1 MSRLY
6 VVATPIGNL
15 GDITLRALNTLRE
28 VDLILCEDT
37 RRTRKLLSHFE
48 IKKPLLS
55 YHDFNEEKRT
65 PEVLEKLKD
74 GQSIALVT
82 DAGTPLISDP
92 GFALVRECIRQ
103 KVDVIPIPGPSAVMA
118 ALSVSGLPVNKF
130 IFLGFLPKSR
140 TKREETLKNLYQY
153 FKSLKQNYSLVFF
166 ESPKRLLESLELVR
180 AVFGNA
186 RVAVCFE
193 LTKIHEKTYRG
204 GVAEVIKMLKGE
216 VKEEKLPKGE
226 VTVVISVHH

>member
-140 TKREETLKNLYQY
+140 TKREETLKNLYQC